1 MTAKKNQTVED
12 LEKQLLGIKNTKA
25 RVDILNSL
33 ASGYSQDIYN
43 EHSPK
48 ISEAEKKCSYKN
60 PDQKK
65 DVETIL
71 KALRNII
78 GERYNLRND
87 VVCKIADGNTLTF
100 ILDFNYDAVPVVASA
115 KKAVSEAKSKKEAQE
130 KRLAKWKRDMLY
142 NIANGD
148 DFTKFEI
155 A

>member
-1 MTAKKNQTVED
+1 MTAKKNPTVED
-12 LEKQLLGIKNTKA
+12 LEKQLLGIKNTKT

-33 ASGYSQDIYN
+33 AKGYSQDIYN

-48 ISEAEKKCSYKN
+48 ISDAEKKCSYKN

-71 KALRNII
+71 KALRNVI
-78 GERYNLRND
+78 GNRYLLRNEA
-87 VVCKIADGNTLTF
+87 VCEIADGNTLTF
-100 ILDFNYDAVPVVASA
+100 VLNFNYDVVPVVASA
-115 KKAVSEAKSKKEAQE
+115 KKALSEAKSKKEAQE

-155 A
+155 V